1 MSNELMVVQTEAL
14 PAVAKARGSAYVV
27 TSPLTNQEVTLSRN
41 VDFGVVPRTKKP
53 SLYKS
58 GAEKII
64 MTYGLMCRYTIESRI
79 EQLDAKGNGF
89 FYYNVKCSLMKG
101 FTLSDG
107 SYKEVEYA
115 NGFGSANTNES
126 RNGMNSAFNSA
137 NATLKMAQKRA
148 MVQAALAVSGLS
160 SMFTMDMEDET
171 QGITMQDMMQQKPG
185 DMDMED
191 ESSVTMQDMIEQKPT
206 DVINSQQRTR
216 MGNAAAMAGM
226 SPQELG
232 KWLSA
237 EGYPKSSQITVQ
249 QFEEIVERLK
259 KLAKGEEDNG

>member
-1 MSNELMVVQTEAL
+1 MSEQLMVVQTEAL

-27 TSPLTNQEVTLSRN
+27 TSPLTNQEVLLSRK
-41 VDFGVVPRTKKP
+41 VDFGVIKGTKKP

-64 MTYGLMCRYTIESRI
+64 MAYQLMCRYTIDSKI
-79 EQLDAKGNGF
+79 EQIDAKGSGF
-89 FYYNVKCSLMKG
+89 FYYSVKCSLFKG
-101 FTLSDG
+101 FTLPDG

-126 RNGMNSAFNSA
+126 RNGMNSAFNAA
-137 NATLKMAQKRA
+137 NSTLKMAQKRA

-171 QGITMQDMMQQKPG
+171 QT
-185 DMDMED
+185 
-191 ESSVTMQDMIEQKPT
+191 VTMQDMIQQKPG
-206 DVINSQQRTR
+206 DIINSQQRAR
-216 MGNAAAMAGM
+216 MGNVAAMAGM
-226 SPQELG
+226 TTQELG

-237 EGYPKSSQITVQ
+237 EGYPKSSLITVS
-249 QFEEIVERLK
+249 QFEEIVDKLK
-259 KLAKGEEDNG
+259 SMAKGETNG

>member
-1 MSNELMVVQTEAL
+1 MANDLMVVQTEAL
-14 PAVAKARGSAYVV
+14 PAVARAKGSAYVV
-27 TSPLTNQEVTLSRN
+27 TSPLTNQEVKLSRN
-41 VDFGVVPRTKKP
+41 VDFGVVPKTKKP
-53 SLYKS
+53 SLFKS

-64 MTYGLMCRYTIESRI
+64 MAYQLMCRYTIESKI
-79 EQLDAKGNGF
+79 ETVDAKGNGF
-89 FYYNVKCSLMKG
+89 FMYMVKCSLYKG
-101 FTLSDG
+101 FTLADG
-107 SYKEVEYA
+107 TYTEVEYA
-115 NGFGSANTNES
+115 NGYGSSNTSES
-126 RNGMNSAFNSA
+126 RNGYNSAFNSA

-160 SMFTMDMEDET
+160 AMFT
-171 QGITMQDMMQQKPG
+171 
-185 DMDMED
+185 MDMED

-259 KLAKGEEDNG
+259 KLAKGEEDNV

>member
-64 MTYGLMCRYTIESRI
+64 MTYGLMCRYDIESKI

-185 DMDMED
+185 D
-191 ESSVTMQDMIEQKPT
+191 I
-206 DVINSQQRTR
+206 INSQQRAR
-216 MGNAAAMAGM
+216 MGNVAAMAGM

>member
-1 MSNELMVVQTEAL
+1 MANDLMVVQTEAL

-64 MTYGLMCRYTIESRI
+64 MTYGLMCRYDIESKI

-171 QGITMQDMMQQKPG
+171 QGVTMQDMMQQKPG
-185 DMDMED
+185 D
-191 ESSVTMQDMIEQKPT
+191 I
-206 DVINSQQRTR
+206 INSQQRAR
-216 MGNAAAMAGM
+216 MGNVAAMAGM

-259 KLAKGEEDNG
+259 KMAKGETDNG

>member
-185 DMDMED
+185 D
-191 ESSVTMQDMIEQKPT
+191 I
-206 DVINSQQRTR
+206 INSQQRAR
-216 MGNAAAMAGM
+216 MGNVAAMAGM

>member
-1 MSNELMVVQTEAL
+1 MSEQLMVVQAEAL

-27 TSPLTNQEVTLSRN
+27 TSPLTNQEVLLSRN

-64 MTYGLMCRYTIESRI
+64 MTYGLMCRYEIESKI
-79 EQLDAKGNGF
+79 EQIDAKGNGF
-89 FYYNVKCSLMKG
+89 FYYSVKCSLMKG
-101 FTLSDG
+101 FTLADG

-115 NGFGSANTNES
+115 NGFGSANTSES
-126 RNGMNSAFNSA
+126 RNGMNSAFNAA

-171 QGITMQDMMQQKPG
+171 GTVSMQDMIQQKPG
-185 DMDMED
+185 
-191 ESSVTMQDMIEQKPT
+191 
-206 DVINSQQRTR
+206 DVINSQQRAR
-216 MGNAAAMAGM
+216 MGNVAAMAGM
-226 SPQELG
+226 TTQELG

-237 EGYPKSSQITVQ
+237 EGYPKSSQITVS
-249 QFEEIVERLK
+249 QFEEIVEKLK
-259 KLAKGEEDNG
+259 AMAKGEENG

>member
-1 MSNELMVVQTEAL
+1 MSNELMVVQAEAL

-64 MTYGLMCRYTIESRI
+64 MTYGLMCRYDIESKI

-185 DMDMED
+185 D
-191 ESSVTMQDMIEQKPT
+191 I
-206 DVINSQQRTR
+206 INSQQRAR
-216 MGNAAAMAGM
+216 MGNVAAMAGM